1 MKTSEKDMVR
11 LLCIILVIALIPLLL
26 VIAAM
31 NTTEKYVARPGV
43 FYNDSFYSWDKKAGE
58 FSLQELSD
66 TLTQDGTTDTLLE
79 ITEACYDN
87 HQTNREEFYNAR
99 IYRLKNGDESIIYLQ
114 VPPYSDA
121 LLLFRQKT

>member
-1 MKTSEKDMVR
+1 MVR

>member
-1 MKTSEKDMVR
+1 MKTSKKDIVR
-11 LLCIILVIALIPLLL
+11 LFCIILVIALIPLLL

-31 NTTEKYVARPGV
+31 NTTEKYVARAGI

-87 HQTNREEFYNAR
+87 YQTNREEFYNAR
-99 IYRLKNGDESIIYLQ
+99 IYRLKNGDESVIYLQ
-114 VPPYSDA
+114 VPPYRDA